1 MISNNRPT
9 KTTIDLSALRANFA
23 AVQARVGDSVSV
35 LAAVKANAYGLGAI
49 ECAHA
54 LSDAGCKHF
63 GVATIEEG
71 VELRQAGV
79 KGEIISLAG
88 VFGVAKRALE
98 FDISPTIFRM
108 EDAIALNEFAKSQ
121 NLCQRVHLKVDTGMF
136 RIGVSLGEWSEFL
149 RALTQLSSL
158 HVAGIATH
166 FANSDDKDLDR
177 TRLQNERFMG
187 ALAVAKE
194 LGFSPELIHA
204 ANSSAAMRLPDSHYN
219 MVRAGIALYGVDP
232 SQNYGD
238 ALSSVLTMETAII
251 QLKKVPAGEGV
262 SYSHT
267 WVAPVDSTL
276 AVLPVGYADGYKRAL
291 SNRADV
297 VIRGVRCPVRG
308 NICMDL
314 TMVDV
319 TDLEGSVSVGDRVE
333 LIGEVVGPH
342 ELSQHADTIPY
353 EIFTGISLRV
363 PRNYR

>member
-1 MISNNRPT
+1 M
-9 KTTIDLSALRANFA
+9 A
-23 AVQARVGDSVSV
+23 
-35 LAAVKANAYGLGAI
+35 GAF
-49 ECAHA
+49 
-54 LSDAGCKHF
+54 DG
-63 GVATIEEG
+63 
-71 VELRQAGV
+71 
-79 KGEIISLAG
+79 
-88 VFGVAKRALE
+88 AKQALE
-98 FDISPTIFRM
+98 HDISPVVFRL
-108 EDAIALNEFAKSQ
+108 EDARALNELARAQ
-121 NLCQRVHLKVDTGMF
+121 NRCQRVHLKVDTGML
-136 RIGVSLGEWSEFL
+136 RLGVSIDEWPEFL
-149 RALTQLSSL
+149 RGLAKLSNL

-166 FANSDDKDLDR
+166 FASSDQPDLSQTKR
-177 TRLQNERFMG
+177 QNERFIG
-187 ALAVAKE
+187 ALSVAKE

-204 ANSSAAMRLPDSHYN
+204 ANSCAAMRLPESRYN

-232 SQNYGD
+232 SRQFGD
-238 ALSSVLTMETAII
+238 ALSTVLTMETAII
-251 QLKKVPAGEGV
+251 QIKEVPAGRGV

-314 TMVDV
+314 TLVDV
-319 TDLEGSVSVGDRVE
+319 TALNGAASVGDRVE
-333 LIGEVVGPH
+333 LIGATVGPH